1 MGQDILPS
9 ERIAQA
15 ILILRKQRVMLDYHL
30 AVLYGIE
37 TRALKQAV
45 RRNSD
50 RFPSDFMF
58 ELSDQEIETVVSH
71 FVIPNRRKFGG
82 AKPMAFTEQG
92 IAMLSSVLNSERAV
106 KVNIA
111 IMPRREIGF
120 HVRDKAPRYR
130 ARKRA

>member
-1 MGQDILPS
+1 MGQDILPI

-50 RFPSDFMF
+50 RFPRDFMF

-71 FVIPNRRKFGG
+71 FVIPNR
-82 AKPMAFTEQG
+82 E
-92 IAMLSSVLNSERAV
+92 
-106 KVNIA
+106 
-111 IMPRREIGF
+111 
-120 HVRDKAPRYR
+120 KAPHYR
-130 ARKRA
+130 ARKCA